1 MPITRSAKKALRQNI
16 KRRERNL
23 AKKEAYK
30 KAIKEYKKLLANN
43 KIEEAKQKLN
53 LVYKTLDKAS
63 KTNVIHKNKASRL
76 KSRLSLLLKKQ
87 STSQV

>member
-23 AKKEAYK
+23 VKKEAYK

-53 LVYKTLDKAS
+53 LVYKALDKAS

-87 STSQV
+87 SVS